1 MLLILKIKNF
11 HHSHTV
17 CFLVMLKCCFRPSAK
32 VLLPSFN
39 IPNVWGIR
47 CARYFLWDGSSK
59 SILKWLCFC
68 YFFYFSPLIEV
79 LPWKPHWS
87 IIRKQHWSLIKSI
100 VGLSSLGRP
109 RPLCILSH
117 REGNVV
123 LFFLRILIPHLSNC
137 CKTQEVFSIL
147 FL

>member
-1 MLLILKIKNF
+1 
-11 HHSHTV
+11 
-17 CFLVMLKCCFRPSAK
+17 MLKCCFRPSAK

-87 IIRKQHWSLIKSI
+87 IIRKQLWSLIKSI

-117 REGNVV
+117 IEGNVV
-123 LFFLRILIPHLSNC
+123 LFFLGALDHTWAIVAKHRKTFPFCFFKGKHLL
-137 CKTQEVFSIL
+137 KFLEVFPMKSQRP
-147 FL
+147 